1 MLLRLHY
8 REDVQSEKRIV
19 SLQSLLISGRMHIC
33 SCFGILLVRVCGY
46 KIPGTGLR
54 FFSRKLQL
62 IIRNAAS
69 RTFFSQ
75 VSTVKRRHYNF
86 TKDFLSKSRF
96 HGVGGEGVH
105 EVMVFCKKRRR
116 TSLRL

>member
-86 TKDFLSKSRF
+86 TFSVIHKFPNSYLLCWGTHERMPTKQSLFLF
-96 HGVGGEGVH
+96 GE
-105 EVMVFCKKRRR
+105 
-116 TSLRL
+116 

>member
-46 KIPGTGLR
+46 KIPGVGLR
-54 FFSRKLQL
+54 FF
-62 IIRNAAS
+62 
-69 RTFFSQ
+69 
-75 VSTVKRRHYNF
+75 
-86 TKDFLSKSRF
+86 
-96 HGVGGEGVH
+96 
-105 EVMVFCKKRRR
+105 
-116 TSLRL
+116 